1 MIYAAVPVVIVLIDQ
16 LVKAWTART
25 LPLHVDVSFLP
36 HFLGFYY
43 TQNTGAAWS
52 VFSQHTWILTI
63 LSAGASVL
71 LAVAVWKKFFRHPF
85 GRMCLS
91 LILAGAVGNL
101 IDRALLGYV
110 VDMFKFLFV
119 TFPIFNVA
127 DMAITVGGVLLV
139 IYVLFFYN
147 KLEKKPEPKEETHDP
162 SSDG

>member
-1 MIYAAVPVVIVLIDQ
+1 MIYAAVPVLIVLIDQ
-16 LVKAWTART
+16 MVKAWTVQN
-25 LPLHVDVSFLP
+25 LPLHVDAAFLP
-36 HFLGFYY
+36 HVIGFYY

-63 LSAGASVL
+63 LSAAASVL
-71 LAVAVWKKFFRHPF
+71 LAVGIWKKFFRHPF
-85 GRMCLS
+85 GRMCLA

-119 TFPIFNVA
+119 NFPIFNVA
-127 DMAITVGGVLLV
+127 DIAITVGGILLV

-147 KLEKKPEPKEETHDP
+147 KLEKKPESKEGNDDP
-162 SSDG
+162 ASDR